1 MIQLSQAAIR
11 TTDYTD
17 NTEITLRKV
26 RVKIR
31 INSWLKKQIEG
42 LHLRTANHEL
52 SQIHTNYSLRYAF
65 VKIRENSWLK
75 KNTVAIVCIRG
86 NTCGLVVEETENG
99 VIMLC
104 MTTFFVNLYDF
115 LTIKSGSIK
124 EKV

>member
-1 MIQLSQAAIR
+1 M
-11 TTDYTD
+11 
-17 NTEITLRKV
+17 
-26 RVKIR
+26 KIR
-31 INSWLKKQIEG
+31 VNSWLKKQIEG
-42 LHLRTANHEL
+42 LHLRTVNHEL

-65 VKIRENSWLK
+65 VKIRVNSWLK
-75 KNTVAIVCIRG
+75 KNTIAIVCSE
-86 NTCGLVVEETENG
+86 NPCGLVVEETGNC

>member
-1 MIQLSQAAIR
+1 MYLR
-11 TTDYTD
+11 TTNHELSRIHTNYSF
-17 NTEITLRKV
+17 RYAF
-26 RVKIR
+26 VKIR

-52 SQIHTNYSLRYAF
+52 SRIHTNYVFRYAF
-65 VKIRENSWLK
+65 AEIRVNLWLK
-75 KNTVAIVCIRG
+75 KNTVAIVGIRG
-86 NTCGLVVEETENG
+86 NPCGLVAEETENG

-104 MTTFFVNLYDF
+104 MTPFFVNLYDF